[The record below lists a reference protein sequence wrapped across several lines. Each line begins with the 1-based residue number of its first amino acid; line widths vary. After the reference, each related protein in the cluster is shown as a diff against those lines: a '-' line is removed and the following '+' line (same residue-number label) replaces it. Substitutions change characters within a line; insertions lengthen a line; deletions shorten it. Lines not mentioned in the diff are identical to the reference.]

1 MNFNDTRDPYL
12 SKSRKKQ
19 YNWKKN
25 FWVFSTCSH
34 PPGVSPITRDQ
45 DGNWKNPLIAP
56 LGTSSGVIMP
66 NFVFLPPVVLSG
78 HIPGSK
84 MRPSIF

>member
-1 MNFNDTRDPYL
+1 MILETHIYQN
-12 SKSRKKQ
+12 Q
-19 YNWKKN
+19 EKN
-25 FWVFSTCSH
+25 NRIEKNIGVFSTCSH
-34 PPGVSPITRDQ
+34 PPGVGPITRDQ

>member
-1 MNFNDTRDPYL
+1 MILETHIYQNQEKNNRIE
-12 SKSRKKQ
+12 KK
-19 YNWKKN
+19 KI
-25 FWVFSTCSH
+25 WVFSTCSH
-34 PPGVSPITRDQ
+34 PPGVGPITRDQ